1 MTVQIFNANDILS
14 GRVVYLTKDGGW
26 SERITDAVTFETPED
41 EARLK
46 LVAEAAFEARKVVDV
61 IPIEVSVEN
70 GAIRPL
76 VYRERVRA
84 QGPSVRTDL
93 GKQAGNL

>member
-1 MTVQIFNANDILS
+1 MTTQIFNANDILS

-26 SERITDAVTFETPED
+26 SERIADAVTFDTPED

-46 LVAEAAFEARKVVDV
+46 QVAEAAFEARRVVDV
-61 IPIEVSVEN
+61 VPIDVSVEN
-70 GAIRPL
+70 GSIRPL
-76 VYRERVRA
+76 VYRERLRA
-84 QGPSVRTDL
+84 EGPSVRTDL

>member
-1 MTVQIFNANDILS
+1 MTTQIFNANDILS

-26 SERITDAVTFETPED
+26 SEQIADAVTFETPED

-46 LVAEAAFEARKVVDV
+46 QIAEAAFEARQVVDV
-61 IPIEVSVEN
+61 VPIDVSVEN
-70 GAIRPL
+70 GSIRPL

-93 GKQAGNL
+93 GKQAGNF

>member
-1 MTVQIFNANDILS
+1 MTAQIFNANDILS
-14 GRVVYLTKDGGW
+14 GRVVYLTKAGDW
-26 SERITDAVTFETPED
+26 SERIDDAAVFEAPDD

-46 LVAEAAFEARKVVDV
+46 ALAEAAFEARRVVDV
-61 IPIEVSVEN
+61 YPMEVSVEN
-70 GAIRPL
+70 GAIRPR

-84 QGPSVRTDL
+84 EGPSVRTDL

>member
-1 MTVQIFNANDILS
+1 MTIQIFNANDILS

-26 SERITDAVTFETPED
+26 SEQIADAVTFETPED

-46 LVAEAAFEARKVVDV
+46 QIAEAAFEARQVVDV
-61 IPIEVSVEN
+61 VPIDVSVEN
-70 GAIRPL
+70 GSIRPL

-93 GKQAGNL
+93 GKQAGNF

>member
-1 MTVQIFNANDILS
+1 MTTQIFNANDILS

-26 SERITDAVTFETPED
+26 SEQIADAAVFEAPED

-46 LVAEAAFEARKVVDV
+46 AIAEAAFEARRVVDV
-61 IPIEVSVEN
+61 YPMEVGIEN
-70 GAIRPL
+70 GSIRPR

-84 QGPSVRTDL
+84 EGPSVRTDL
-93 GKQAGNL
+93 GKQAANG

>member
-1 MTVQIFNANDILS
+1 MTTQIYNANDILS

-26 SERITDAVTFETPED
+26 SERIADAVTFETAED

-46 LVAEAAFEARKVVDV
+46 QVAEAAFEARKVVDV

>member
-1 MTVQIFNANDILS
+1 MTTQIFNANDILS

-26 SERITDAVTFETPED
+26 SEQIADAVTFETPED

-46 LVAEAAFEARKVVDV
+46 QIAEAAFEARQVVDV
-61 IPIEVSVEN
+61 VPIDVSVES
-70 GAIRPL
+70 GSIRPL

-93 GKQAGNL
+93 GKQAGNF

>member
-1 MTVQIFNANDILS
+1 MTTQIFNGNDILS

-26 SERITDAVTFETPED
+26 SEQIADAVTFETPED

-46 LVAEAAFEARKVVDV
+46 QIVDAAFEARRVVDV
-61 IPIEVSVEN
+61 LPIEIIVEN
-70 GAIRPL
+70 GSIRPL

-93 GKQAGNL
+93 GKQASNP

>member
-1 MTVQIFNANDILS
+1 MTLQIFNANDILS
-14 GRVVYLTKDGGW
+14 GRVVYLTKDGDW
-26 SERITDAVTFETPED
+26 SEKIADAVTFETSED

-46 LVAEAAFEARKVVDV
+46 LVAEAGFEARKLVDV
-61 IPIEVSVEN
+61 LPIEVSVEN
-70 GAIRPL
+70 GAIRPV

>member
-1 MTVQIFNANDILS
+1 MTVQIFNANDIMS

-26 SERITDAVTFETPED
+26 SERIADAVTFETPED

-46 LVAEAAFEARKVVDV
+46 EVAEAAFEARKVVDV

-84 QGPSVRTDL
+84 LGPSVRTDL

>member
-1 MTVQIFNANDILS
+1 MTLQIFNGNDILS
-14 GRVVYLTKDGGW
+14 GRVVYLTKDGKW
-26 SERITDAVTFETPED
+26 SEQIADAVTFETPED

-46 LVAEAAFEARKVVDV
+46 QVVDAAFEARKVVDV
-61 IPIEVSVEN
+61 MPIEVSVEN
-70 GAIRPL
+70 GSLRPL

-93 GKQAGNL
+93 GKQAGNP

>member
-1 MTVQIFNANDILS
+1 MTTQIFNGNDILS

-26 SERITDAVTFETPED
+26 SEQIADAVTFETPED

-46 LVAEAAFEARKVVDV
+46 QIVDAAFEARRVVDV
-61 IPIEVSVEN
+61 LPIEIIVEN
-70 GAIRPL
+70 GSIRPL

-93 GKQAGNL
+93 GKQAGNP

>member
-1 MTVQIFNANDILS
+1 MTTQIFNANDILS
-14 GRVVYLTKDGGW
+14 GRVVYLTNEGGW
-26 SERITDAVTFETPED
+26 SERIADAMTFETPED

-46 LVAEAAFEARKVVDV
+46 QIVDAAFEARRVVDV
-61 IPIEVSVEN
+61 VPIEVSVEN
-70 GAIRPL
+70 GSIRPL

-93 GKQAGNL
+93 GKQAGNP

>member
-14 GRVVYLTKDGGW
+14 GRVVYLTKEGGW
-26 SERITDAVTFETPED
+26 SEQIDDAVTFETPED

-46 LVAEAAFEARKVVDV
+46 QIADAAFEARRVVDV
-61 IPIEVSVEN
+61 VPIEVSVAN
-70 GAIRPL
+70 GAIRPC

-93 GKQAGNL
+93 GKQAGNG

>member
-1 MTVQIFNANDILS
+1 MTTQIFNANDILS
-14 GRVVYLTKDGGW
+14 GRVVYLTKDGAW
-26 SERITDAVTFETPED
+26 SEQIADAVTFETPED

-46 LVAEAAFEARKVVDV
+46 QIAEAAFEARQVVDV
-61 IPIEVSVEN
+61 VPIDVSVEN
-70 GAIRPL
+70 GSIRPL

>member
-1 MTVQIFNANDILS
+1 MTAQIFNANDILS
-14 GRVVYLTKDGGW
+14 GRVVYLTREGGW
-26 SERITDAVTFETPED
+26 TERIDDAVVFETPED

-46 LVAEAAFEARKVVDV
+46 QVAEAAFEARKVVDV
-61 IPIEVSVEN
+61 IPIEVSIEN